1 MLGALY
7 RMFKEVKKIMTR
19 EASLDIDAGCP
30 VQYCQRRLGPRLTAK
45 TIPSLSPLVS
55 EASDFPLSQGRA
67 ALRGSQ
73 AEVSYR
79 TGA

>member
-1 MLGALY
+1 MLSKSETVARTQGLGLG
-7 RMFKEVKKIMTR
+7 TR
-19 EASLDIDAGCP
+19 DAGCP